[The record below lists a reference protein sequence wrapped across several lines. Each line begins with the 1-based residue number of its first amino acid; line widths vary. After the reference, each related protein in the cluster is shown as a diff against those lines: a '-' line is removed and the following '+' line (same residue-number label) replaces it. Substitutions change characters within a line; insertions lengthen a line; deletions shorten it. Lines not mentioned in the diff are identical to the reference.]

1 MYYKQRLPNLCWVD
15 LIINAVQRK
24 NDMKKPQSRS
34 EMLLQAP
41 QVQQYP
47 KPRQDLHAPIF
58 QGGAQSTPTQNPS
71 PPQQDPWQGP
81 QQAPAP
87 APMPQPQPWHPPQP
101 PQPKPMPDPRLND
114 EGQFSG
120 KIPNQPQ
127 VPYYD
132 QKILFDNIGGQLHN
146 SIQSG
151 ANLNQT
157 VNKFMTDTRDWNK
170 ERPEIID
177 KFMGYLKEHR
187 DYNYIPDY
195 IAPQIHINEELE
207 DERRKQIAELESN
220 KHINFRKELEK
231 DLQGIILGDR
241 PINHPENSWN
251 NTRDYMDAMQR
262 WDNQKYSASYP
273 IDTELLKPIFQGLKG
288 YNKDEQKL
296 LKNIKDYTLAP
307 LNMAHQKRVPKEY
320 REYFDRAYFSIDPE
334 TNEVKLNERLL
345 PLDPIYNNN
354 HALGLKEN
362 LYFQKELVDTLS
374 KLWQEGF
381 KPSTSETPDSG
392 DTGTVEEPED
402 IKYFPLKQKEQPEF
416 FARQIAQELR
426 QFGEERGLYEYDI
439 DQPPKTWD
447 QEALQNVVSSEPFLG
462 LMNSILHM
470 GADDMEDAAQK
481 ALKVLSDVTLP
492 SLNQDLILR
501 GKEMFEPLINTFW
514 KQYQEDPEGMSRKL
528 QEVASMTILPE
539 KQTLTPQ
546 EEFDII
552 QKDYKKY
559 MMQEQER
566 QGVDKILEEILEEYK
581 ESGDS
586 SQLKDLADEINQQL
600 IGAQDYR
607 KITETFVPSGD
618 FLKDF
623 LSSRG
628 HDKDYIREGTQAFL
642 SDLASSPQVL
652 KDMKDNKNF
661 KEIVDKIHEHTPE
674 NPIVQEE
681 LSRIQDEIAQG
692 ESLVEEIFA
701 PDEEDES
708 DEGGLL
714 GDILAGLGSAA
725 SGLASGVASGVGS
738 VANKVADTA
747 SQAASSAV
755 NKVTDTASNAANKVY
770 DTGSGLVNNLI
781 NAVSQIPDNIDKD
794 IKKAQAI
801 VNAIGWVGSTARR
814 MIFQAGSAI
823 ANEMLKSAQNGPTH
837 INNDI
842 KKAQKIIDTLQW
854 MGGYIP
860 VSLPIIGGAVD
871 KVIDTMRE
879 ADYSGLRTGGNMMLE
894 GGGIALEGLGSVYE
908 YIKDQVKTIVA
919 EQLKD
924 VEITQ
929 DELNEVVDTVLDHDD
944 VQKAIMDEIK
954 QKKPEI
960 SEVTEATETPED
972 TRTQELAE
980 RQEAE
985 RKAQELEERQEAERK
1000 AQEPTDRQQAERKE
1014 QEPTDRQ
1021 QAERKEQELA
1031 ERQEAERKAQELA
1044 IKQAQRHAERQEAE
1058 RKAQELA
1065 ERQEAERKAQELAE
1079 RQEAERKAQ
1088 ELAERQEAE
1097 RKAQELAERQEAER
1111 KAQELAER
1119 KAQEL
1124 AERQEA
1130 ERKAQELAEKQE
1142 AERKAQELAERQ
1154 EAERKAQELAKSQLE
1169 MQEAE
1174 SKKLQEEVKKQLS
1187 QLLEDLAKMPWTDA
1201 QGFGARVQR
1210 INDDIRKINTAYGR
1224 NIGFP
1229 LQEKLIK
1236 QTGAF
1241 YKQQEKI
1248 FYDILGSKGDQD
1260 LQDNM
1265 NKWLQYNGQE
1275 PINAL
1280 NAQQLKGLKSRLT
1293 DEELNSLA
1301 TSKYLDQLEER
1312 IKDIQF
1318 GIPSDVLSSF
1328 EDAGKFGE
1336 AGALIP
1342 VLQDMFNKKNFNKNS
1357 AALSKQLV
1365 ERLSKIPANQLTKE
1379 ELDERRQIIELY
1391 QGNILDDPYLNPKY
1405 NLENVKTNLP
1415 KLIDKYGGATL
1426 IESAREEDR
1435 KEIMKL
1441 IADGMTKQ
1449 QKRAVAQSISILQ
1462 QLSEPTDKVERV
1474 QRDKD
1479 VLNAWKQLLNNG
1491 QALFPKSVA
1500 SELSKSIDEE
1510 LEIINTSEDAY
1521 NDFTKTTK
1529 DDLESVL
1536 SQIKDT
1542 NAQKDISDGFI
1553 KSLTKDEG
1561 NLKEQLEAPA
1571 VKQLITPKTLDV
1583 PTGQAQ
1589 GKLVQQG
1596 YTMTHPTIN
1605 DKASILALKERWQDF
1620 NIQFSGS
1627 SPYPRR
1633 LEVNNRVRKFRP
1645 SKKNKGE
1652 FEVESY
1658 PVPSGGRGVGR
1669 GADVVTLPRLRF
1681 GGVNLSPFTFTY
1693 PWDEQS
1699 GDFVKKSQNNGLTH
1713 DTHTPL
1719 SLNNY
1724 LDGQKAWSPTEPR
1737 PYVRAYSTGSK
1748 THSKWLDEGML
1759 PPQSKFTMADHLPDM
1774 LMTAQNLLDGI
1785 EALGVFRGKISD
1797 ENSNGK
1803 LNELYKSAGRIF
1815 AGLEPE
1821 TWDYY
1826 KENNL
1831 GARIEELADIR
1842 DDMFSIIKGR
1852 QDKIADEID
1861 TLQEQLRKMDANDKE
1876 AIAKIEEKLNDK
1888 GRALFKASRE
1898 GVFSNIPDNSM
1909 FIYIPDG
1916 AQTER
1921 LEQNFDL
1928 RTTSLYDNLRD
1939 NGRGRY
1945 AIGTPKADLMKSVNG
1960 FDWVNDVEHG
1970 GTEIN
1975 KLSDSDKINS
1985 VR

>member
-71 PPQQDPWQGP
+71 TPQQDPWQGP

-307 LNMAHQKRVPKEY
+307 LNMAHQKRVPQEY

-402 IKYFPLKQKEQPEF
+402 IKYFLLKQKEQPEF

-770 DTGSGLVNNLI
+770 DTGSRQVNNLI
-781 NAVSQIPDNIDKD
+781 NEVKQIPNNIEKD

-823 ANEMLKSAQNGPTH
+823 ANEMLKSAQNVPTH

-929 DELNEVVDTVLDHDD
+929 EELNEVVDTVLDHDD

-985 RKAQELEERQEAERK
+985 RKAQEL
-1000 AQEPTDRQQAERKE
+1000 
-1014 QEPTDRQ
+1014 
-1021 QAERKEQELA
+1021 
-1031 ERQEAERKAQELA
+1031 
-1044 IKQAQRHAERQEAE
+1044 AERQEAE

-1079 RQEAERKAQ
+1079 RQEEERKAKEIEERQEAKRKAQ
-1088 ELAERQEAE
+1088 ELAERQS
-1097 RKAQELAERQEAER
+1097 
-1111 KAQELAER
+1111 
-1119 KAQEL
+1119 
-1124 AERQEA
+1124 
-1130 ERKAQELAEKQE
+1130 
-1142 AERKAQELAERQ
+1142 
-1154 EAERKAQELAKSQLE
+1154 AERKAQELAKSQLE

-1187 QLLEDLAKMPWTDA
+1187 KMLEDLEKMPWKDA
-1201 QGFGARVQR
+1201 QGFGDRVKR

-1391 QGNILDDPYLNPKY
+1391 QGNILDDPYLNTKY

-1737 PYVRAYSTGSK
+1737 PYVRVYSTGRS
-1748 THSKWLDEGML
+1748 
-1759 PPQSKFTMADHLPDM
+1759 
-1774 LMTAQNLLDGI
+1774 
-1785 EALGVFRGKISD
+1785 
-1797 ENSNGK
+1797 
-1803 LNELYKSAGRIF
+1803 
-1815 AGLEPE
+1815 
-1821 TWDYY
+1821 
-1826 KENNL
+1826 
-1831 GARIEELADIR
+1831 
-1842 DDMFSIIKGR
+1842 
-1852 QDKIADEID
+1852 
-1861 TLQEQLRKMDANDKE
+1861 
-1876 AIAKIEEKLNDK
+1876 
-1888 GRALFKASRE
+1888 
-1898 GVFSNIPDNSM
+1898 
-1909 FIYIPDG
+1909 
-1916 AQTER
+1916 
-1921 LEQNFDL
+1921 
-1928 RTTSLYDNLRD
+1928 
-1939 NGRGRY
+1939 
-1945 AIGTPKADLMKSVNG
+1945 
-1960 FDWVNDVEHG
+1960 
-1970 GTEIN
+1970 
-1975 KLSDSDKINS
+1975 
-1985 VR
+1985 